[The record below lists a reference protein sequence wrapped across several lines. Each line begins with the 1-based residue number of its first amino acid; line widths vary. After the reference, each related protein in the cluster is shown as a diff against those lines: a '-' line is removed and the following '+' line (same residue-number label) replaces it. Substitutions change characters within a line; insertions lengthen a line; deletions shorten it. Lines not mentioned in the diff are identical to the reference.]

1 MAQFLKVN
9 AGPVANDGIET
20 LIPIGEIG
28 GSTITHAGTTA
39 GETTITIQMRNPK
52 TTGTYQIKVPGIVG
66 ATSQGT
72 TAATRKKD
80 AADALNAALTANPG
94 GVVST
99 LAAVPA
105 LFQTPAAQTGQ
116 DGKILITQPATFA
129 QYTTCIYTP

>member
-28 GSTITHAGTTA
+28 GVSIGHTGTTA

-52 TTGTYQIKVPGIVG
+52 TTGTYVIKVPGTTG
-66 ATSQGT
+66 GT
-72 TAATRKKD
+72 TGYTSDLREKD
-80 AADALNAALTANPG
+80 LAHEYNKALTANPG

-99 LAAVPA
+99 LGNVPA
-105 LFQTPAAQTGQ
+105 LKQAPAAQTGEQ
-116 DGKILITQPATFA
+116 GKILITQPATFA